1 MKMILKK
8 KILIVIGVL
17 AFAAILIAIAGGF
30 HGQEKEFHGQEK
42 QYPVKGVIVDLVP
55 ERHSLIIAH
64 EEIPGYMAAMTMSYP
79 VKEGEQ
85 YEQLK
90 PGSTITAILVV
101 DENGLRL
108 QDIKIVHGTKP
119 GEKKV
124 E

>member
-1 MKMILKK
+1 MRNDPVKMILKK

-17 AFAAILIAIAGGF
+17 AFAAILIAFAGGF
-30 HGQEKEFHGQEK
+30 HGQEKE
-42 QYPVKGVIVDLVP
+42 YPVKGVIVDLVP
-55 ERHSLIIAH
+55 ERHSVIIAH

-79 VKEGEQ
+79 VKEGEE
-85 YEQLK
+85 YEQLQ

-108 QDIKIVHGTKP
+108 QDIQIVHGTKP
-119 GEKKV
+119 DEKKV